1 MKKLKYQY
9 QQSIKAHPH
18 DYFWKKYPNLRS
30 VYFKKFSTQQERS
43 FYFMHCIELNIKTI
57 RSKYVLPVVVVCPM
71 FGMISRLMSINFPKV
86 GSTIPNGKTSTIK
99 NMRNEST

>member
-9 QQSIKAHPH
+9 QQSIKAHPQ

-43 FYFMHCIELNIKTI
+43 FYFMHCIEYKDYPLKI
-57 RSKYVLPVVVVCPM
+57 RVAGGNGLPYVWDDFPTYVYKFSLCTRQISQNPYPIRVLP
-71 FGMISRLMSINFPKV
+71 S
-86 GSTIPNGKTSTIK
+86 
-99 NMRNEST
+99 